1 MNIRV
6 SRTAAAVVFAS
17 ALVAAGLVL
26 AAPSKKPA
34 TASRGQQAEYA
45 SMCKYCENATNG
57 ACYAYA
63 YQPGAAPAASLL
75 PDAGADA
82 GMSTEGACTYPPCAP
97 VNMMMKGTSLAE
109 LKLVCASCRAM
120 CPNTSGAPGS
130 PETGKA
136 PDQRR

>member
-1 MNIRV
+1 MNIRL

-45 SMCKYCENATNG
+45 SMCRYCESATNG
-57 ACYAYA
+57 ACYAY
-63 YQPGAAPAASLL
+63 QPGAAHAASLL
-75 PDAGADA
+75 PDAGPDA
-82 GMSTEGACTYPPCAP
+82 GMSTEGACTYPPCSPAT
-97 VNMMMKGTSLAE
+97 MMMKGSSLAE

-130 PETGKA
+130 LETGKT